1 MIWWERLCEKKES
14 ANRQAVQGKLNLES
28 QSALAKKA
36 PVEGR
41 CRVVQGRDRARQGP
55 FFGQVYFL

>member
-28 QSALAKKA
+28 QSALAKKKHRWKT
-36 PVEGR
+36 G
-41 CRVVQGRDRARQGP
+41 AR
-55 FFGQVYFL
+55 